1 MFFEIFFFVCFCL
14 LGMNGTSP
22 SSALTEANQNGDQHM
37 FQPKSPAQHL
47 FQTKIPA
54 VISPAPRDLFS
65 LDEFNSNS
73 VNDSTPRAK
82 FLKATAEDRHA
93 LHACTLED
101 LARMLEDADSAATN
115 EHVLKLAVSLA
126 RSEVR
131 ERLARAEEI
140 ALEAV
145 ASATE
150 AKSDADRRLLALRKE
165 QEAVVEALI
174 QAQRDGLL
182 SAMEDE
188 NEIRQRVVQL
198 EKIVE
203 EEKEKNKVLKS
214 RNEELEKSV
223 EHSAFKMNRL
233 DSVESRAT
241 SLEIAVREAW
251 DRVRNVEEKLKE
263 RDMELSDKN
272 FQLLELQ
279 SRARSL
285 ESELHV
291 ATATLNASSEVISKE
306 KENFQNIIAQLRI
319 DLTLSRDAV
328 ERARAQ
334 TDVTI
339 AQLATAVRD
348 KSSVA
353 QSHAESLKSISSRA
367 FELQELL
374 DSQVAGYFALKKCL
388 IDSDAE
394 ALAAESR
401 ALNAGTSLK
410 VVQQQYDE
418 LLSSSKND
426 TALAAETLDLLKQE
440 LANMKEA
447 YRGDLMIALEKE
459 ADLKA
464 KLENSVSCCATAA
477 LHISQLKSELQES
490 DTTNAFLRT
499 ALERYQSKLSDV
511 EKANAV
517 FVAMNNDSLKSSAI
531 TAPVPNVSESQAVS
545 TLVQSLEEFETGVDS
560 EARTMDLGCDTTQ
573 RPSSIVRICFDAFL
587 CLTSNLAVSA
597 FFAQRH

>member
-1 MFFEIFFFVCFCL
+1 
-14 LGMNGTSP
+14 MNGTSP

-47 FQTKIPA
+47 FQTKSPA
-54 VISPAPRDLFS
+54 VISPAPRDSFS

-272 FQLLELQ
+272 LQLLELQ

-401 ALNAGTSLK
+401 AFNAGTSLK
-410 VVQQQYDE
+410 IVQQQYDE

-447 YRGDLMIALEKE
+447 YRGDLMIVLEKE

-464 KLENSVSCCATAA
+464 KLENSDSCCATAA

-531 TAPVPNVSESQAVS
+531 TAPIPNVSESQTVS
-545 TLVQSLEEFETGVDS
+545 TLVQSLEEFETGGES
-560 EARTMDLGCDTTQ
+560 EARTLDLGCDITQ

>member
-1 MFFEIFFFVCFCL
+1 VFFEIYFCL

-47 FQTKIPA
+47 FQTKSPA

-131 ERLARAEEI
+131 ERLFRAEEI

-150 AKSDADRRLLALRKE
+150 AKCDADRRLLALRKE

-203 EEKEKNKVLKS
+203 EEKEKNNVLKS

-233 DSVESRAT
+233 DSVESRST
-241 SLEIAVREAW
+241 SLELAVREAW

-263 RDMELSDKN
+263 RDMELSDTN
-272 FQLLELQ
+272 LQLLELQ

-291 ATATLNASSEVISKE
+291 ATATLNASSEVVSKE

-339 AQLATAVRD
+339 AQLATALRD

-374 DSQVAGYFALKKCL
+374 DSQVAGYFSLKKCL
-388 IDSDAE
+388 IDSDAA

-410 VVQQQYDE
+410 VLQQQYDE
-418 LLSSSKND
+418 LLSSSKHD
-426 TALAAETLDLLKQE
+426 TALAAEALDLMKQE

-447 YRGDLMIALEKE
+447 YRGDLMTALEKE

-545 TLVQSLEEFETGVDS
+545 TLVQSLEEFETGGDS

-573 RPSSIVRICFDAFL
+573 HPSSIVRICFDAFL